1 MDQSYFDRLIAS
13 AEKRAQ
19 QGCTR
24 SMCFL
29 HLLDLKRAGHSPKR
43 TELQIPEGHTPAR
56 FDMPIEY
63 VSGSVAGSIVSG
75 TSFAIGLTKR

>member
-1 MDQSYFDRLIAS
+1 MDQSYFNRLIAS

-29 HLLDLKRAGHSPKR
+29 HLLDLKRAGHSPTR
-43 TELQIPEGHTPAR
+43 TELQIPEGHTPSR
-56 FDMPIEY
+56 LDMTHDY
-63 VSGSVAGSIVSG
+63 VASSVAGSVATG
-75 TSFAIGLTKR
+75 TSFTVGITRR